1 MAGGK
6 KTRVR
11 CKIIELPSEIRFVV
25 DSMLANVTY
34 SYQDI
39 SDYLAEQG
47 YQISHSA
54 VWRYAMR
61 TNNATQR
68 LAEVQ
73 AQTKALVDAIKKNPD
88 IDYTEGTLQI
98 IAGGLTQKIA
108 SAQEEWDNMN
118 LKDAVKCVIGL
129 AKAKG
134 YKDKINSELQSKVE
148 RALEGFKNQVFEE
161 ISEKDP
167 KLAQR
172 LIFFAEDFAETITKE
187 N

>member
-1 MAGGK
+1 MAGKRKGRIK
-6 KTRVR
+6 S
-11 CKIIELPSEIRFVV
+11 KIDELPSEIRFVV

-39 SDYLAEQG
+39 SDYLATQE
-47 YQISHSA
+47 YDISRSS
-54 VWRYAMR
+54 VFRYAQR

-73 AQTKALVDAIKKNPD
+73 AQTKVLVDAIKKNPD

-98 IAGGLTQKIA
+98 IAGGLTQRLA
-108 SAQEEWDNMN
+108 GAQEEWDNMK
-118 LKDAVKCVIGL
+118 LTDAVKSLIAL
-129 AKAKG
+129 SRAKG
-134 YKDKINSELQSKVE
+134 YKDKIYSELQTKVE
-148 RALEGFKNQVFEE
+148 RALEGFKNQIFEE

>member
-1 MAGGK
+1 MAGK
-6 KTRVR
+6 RKTRVKG
-11 CKIIELPSEIRFVV
+11 KIDELPSEIRFVV

-39 SDYLAEQG
+39 SDYLATQN
-47 YQISHSA
+47 YDISHSS
-54 VWRYAMR
+54 VFRYAQR

-73 AQTKALVDAIKKNPD
+73 AQTKVLVDAIKKNPD

-98 IAGGLTQKIA
+98 MAGGLTQRLA
-108 SAQEEWDNMN
+108 GAQEEWDNMT
-118 LKDAVKCVIGL
+118 LKDASNIL
-129 AKAKG
+129 IALTRAKG
-134 YKDKINSELQSKVE
+134 YKDKIKSEMQTKVE
-148 RALEGFKNQVFEE
+148 KAVESLRNQIFEE

-172 LIFFAEDFAETITKE
+172 LIFFVEDFAETITKE
-187 N
+187 D